1 MIAALWTYDGWYG
14 LTFSAGEMQRPGR
27 DLPRGLILRHRRS

>member
-14 LTFSAGEMQRPGR
+14 PTFSAGEMRT
-27 DLPRGLILRHRRS
+27 RSAPCRSA